1 MSRRDVDEAAVL
13 KLYGISDINPQ
24 VWEDVDHENE
34 GPLAGTLANEDG
46 GMIDEMDPLGMKG
59 RLSRSSSMDIK
70 TRTATSLS
78 SKAFD
83 PKVFLSAH
91 HPDASYNDLRRG
103 ISHLERAIEDRSEA
117 VRILVEEN
125 FDRFVAVKAS
135 SDIVY
140 KDMKESFM
148 ADDTDHGTRELR
160 EIFKV
165 TAHRADQVF
174 LPVLE
179 NAVKA
184 QKLRTTLGVFEKSKF
199 LFNLPGL
206 LMDLINVGKYEQALR
221 DYKRG
226 MYLNSSRTGQLIP
239 GLPANTPEQKAQH
252 RRIFDKVW
260 TSVEKIMSD
269 LRVKLDAGL
278 KDSSRSAEEQE
289 RTIEI
294 LIDLEGC
301 DDPAWAYLE
310 YQHSH
315 IFDTMKAI
323 HKRCLESVKSANQA
337 CSDLPSTSTSQVD
350 NLRRQLALSHYFVNT
365 INPSAADAAWLAIQ
379 SLVKQLSDYVSRS
392 LPGFWKIARAC
403 MDGRYRK
410 RDSSGSLAPSRRP
423 ASTCRSMASEIIKL
437 YTSLLSQFFTL
448 SDVAVAESNRKK
460 SDINPLIPSFVPLS
474 TSVITACFF
483 GEKLVEEVAECTGE
497 LAAVDVGSESSN
509 ALRGMLDSLRWRM
522 LEVISSTWTRDS
534 KVLHELEDW
543 THYSSSKASTKYLNL
558 MEEFQLRIMKSS
570 KQISSRPNE
579 KEVVPGNYKRKLKEL
594 FVNTTNGLLSNMIQ
608 AAQIIPEE
616 PQKRRPSRISHTKL
630 LTLKDVDLRLLVT
643 LSKIYTIR
651 QDILP
656 DLSQKISKMIEVDM
670 SQEQRDIEA
679 LVVNMDK
686 KVFKDY
692 VERRSIGLV
701 EVIKD
706 GILNGEIDW
715 LNAPKPSEIRPYMH
729 KAILMLVDT
738 HSKVG
743 DLAPALLPR
752 VLEALVEVIA
762 TVALDSFQKVSKFG
776 TGGMLTATL
785 EFEYFHQSIGTYVT
799 PAANESLNKVYEVIS
814 QSYRRQKSQDEFQH
828 ELDSLRKVLHD
839 AHKATGAET
848 LCFKPKKARGQ
859 NDRSEKP
866 REGKRLAHG

>member
-13 KLYGISDINPQ
+13 KLYGISNINPQ

-350 NLRRQLALSHYFVNT
+350 NLRRQLALSQYFVNT
-365 INPSAADAAWLAIQ
+365 INRQPTFS
-379 SLVKQLSDYVSRS
+379 S
-392 LPGFWKIARAC
+392 
-403 MDGRYRK
+403 

-460 SDINPLIPSFVPLS
+460 SDINPPIPSFVPLS

-558 MEEFQLRIMKSS
+558 MEEFQLRIMRSL

-608 AAQIIPEE
+608 ATQIIPEE

-656 DLSQKISKMIEVDM
+656 DLCQKISKMIEVDM
-670 SQEQRDIEA
+670 SQEQRDIEG

-839 AHKATGAET
+839 AHKATGAGT

-859 NDRSEKP
+859 NDRGEKS
-866 REGKRLAHG
+866 REGKR